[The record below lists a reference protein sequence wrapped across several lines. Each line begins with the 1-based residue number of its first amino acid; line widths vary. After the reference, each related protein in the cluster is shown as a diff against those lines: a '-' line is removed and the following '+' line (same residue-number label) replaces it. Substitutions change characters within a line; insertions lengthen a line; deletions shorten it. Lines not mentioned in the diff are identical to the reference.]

1 MVLWSLFFFAC
12 GGKSADTGGDAELT
26 PATFTDVENQ
36 LLGVSCAFSTC
47 HGANAGGLMLDGI
60 NDYDR
65 LVNVEAINGNGIY
78 VIPGDADGS
87 YLVHKVEGG
96 PDIMGDQMP
105 NSQGISAEQ
114 LQILRSWIDNGAP
127 ND

>member
-1 MVLWSLFFFAC
+1 MLWSLFFFAC
-12 GGKSADTGGDAELT
+12 GDKSTDSASNLP
-26 PATFTDVENQ
+26 PATFTEIENE

-47 HGANAGGLMLDGI
+47 HGGNAGGLMLDGTD
-60 NDYDR
+60 DYDR

-96 PDIMGDQMP
+96 PDIIGDQMP
-105 NSQGISAEQ
+105 NSQGISEEQ
-114 LQILRSWIDNGAP
+114 LRMLRSWIDNGAP
-127 ND
+127 NN

>member
-1 MVLWSLFFFAC
+1 MLWSLFFFAC
-12 GGKSADTGGDAELT
+12 GDKSTDSASELP
-26 PATFTDVENQ
+26 PATFTDIEND
-36 LLGVSCAFSTC
+36 LLGVSCAFEGVC
-47 HGANAGGLMLDGI
+47 HGSSAGGLKLDGI

-78 VIPGDADGS
+78 VIPNNSDGS

-96 PDIMGDQMP
+96 PDIIGDQMP
-105 NSQGISAEQ
+105 NSQGISEEQ
-114 LQILRSWIDNGAP
+114 LRMLRSWIDNGAP